1 MKHNPSS
8 CVMSREYTLNGPHSR
23 TITDPKKIVGLAY
36 YTAEDITQQLEL
48 QMQSLNQSSQLF
60 LKYVT
65 IRNIQIAIR
74 RKFKSQKINKGKEKD
89 SPTTT
94 VNEAAKYYNRCQD
107 KTHIILIN
115 LKNVNVKTFGKQKD
129 LPKLDRNEWDQ

>member
-1 MKHNPSS
+1 
-8 CVMSREYTLNGPHSR
+8 
-23 TITDPKKIVGLAY
+23 
-36 YTAEDITQQLEL
+36 
-48 QMQSLNQSSQLF
+48 MQSLNQSSQLF